1 MAVTTSDV
9 IGFIERLEDD
19 SSKLYYEMAEKYP
32 CQKDIFLKYAEE
44 CEKSKILVTRTY
56 QETITDALE
65 ACFSFKGLELEEHK
79 IEIYVPKKTS
89 FAEDLKRAIGMEEK
103 AIKFYEEVIEC
114 SRGLLATI
122 PNAFKKAAKIRS
134 RRTLELEK
142 LKNTS
147 II

>member
-79 IEIYVPKKTS
+79 IEIYIPKKDKLCRR
-89 FAEDLKRAIGMEEK
+89 FEE
-103 AIKFYEEVIEC
+103 
-114 SRGLLATI
+114 SDG
-122 PNAFKKAAKIRS
+122 N
-134 RRTLELEK
+134 
-142 LKNTS
+142 
-147 II
+147 